1 MVGLSS
7 EGSVMV
13 PVLDPDLSL
22 RGRGNI
28 LTYTKTLCIQKHLA
42 ASSD

>member
-13 PVLDPDLSL
+13 PVSDPDMSL
-22 RGRGNI
+22 RGRGKI
-28 LTYTKTLCIQKHLA
+28 LTYAKTLCIQKHLA